1 MRAVILAGGMG
12 TRLKPYTTI
21 IPKPLVPLGNE
32 MPILEV
38 VIRQLAT
45 HGFTRITLAVNHLA
59 NLIMAFFGDGAR
71 WGVEID
77 YSLEDRPL
85 STIGPLTLIQ
95 DLPDNFLVMNGDI
108 LCDLDYRDFFDH
120 HVRSGHDVSVSVF
133 KRDAKIDFGVLKY
146 SQENRITEFIEKPVY
161 HFDVSMGINCLSRR
175 VVEGLPKGEPYGFDN
190 LIIDGIRTGKKIYAR
205 PFDGFW
211 LDIGRPDDYDRANE
225 TFPELKAKLGLG

>member
-38 VIRQLAT
+38 VIRQLAA

-59 NLIMAFFGDGAR
+59 NLIMAFFGDGGR

-85 STIGPLTLIQ
+85 STIGPLTLIP
-95 DLPDNFLVMNGDI
+95 DLPEHFLVMNGDI

-120 HVRSGHDVSVSVF
+120 HVRGGHDVTVSVF

-146 SQENRITEFIEKPVY
+146 SGENLITDFIEKPVY
-161 HFDVSMGINCLSRR
+161 HFDVSMGINCLSRT
-175 VVEGLPKGEPYGFDN
+175 VVDSLPKGEPYGFDN

-225 TFPELKAKLGLG
+225 TFPELKTKLGLG